1 MSLSKNL
8 VVSSSYDVDDWS
20 LVFIIFVV
28 FPGFLRHQGPQ
39 FFHIDRWTEKLVKSF
54 VEVPHTNFTKVT
66 WMVFIIVNSV
76 VVLASSIS
84 TTTRMLPVFS
94 YTSLSMTDVS
104 SQLPRLL
111 VPCGHVGDILENIGT
126 KSVSRD

>member
-111 VPCGHVGDILENIGT
+111 VPAKLRWES
-126 KSVSRD
+126 K

>member
-1 MSLSKNL
+1 MMCNGIYTRCVDEHSGNTY
-8 VVSSSYDVDDWS
+8 SSYDVDDWS

-66 WMVFIIVNSV
+66 WM
-76 VVLASSIS
+76 AEK
-84 TTTRMLPVFS
+84 
-94 YTSLSMTDVS
+94 
-104 SQLPRLL
+104 Q
-111 VPCGHVGDILENIGT
+111 
-126 KSVSRD
+126 SVSIFSKRCNVYFSILKQGHRKKFQ